1 MNCRIDL
8 GSSSSRWTPL
18 GGGFDFPGK
27 QARIEVLEKA
37 STVPDFWDDQQ
48 VAQKQ
53 MQELSALRAVVD
65 RWEEFY
71 RQASDALALAELA
84 EGDTEML
91 AELEDEAVRLQKDF
105 EQQQFLLALGGRH
118 DADSAIFSIHAGAGG
133 TEAQDWAQ
141 MLLRMYLRW
150 AESKGYSTSV
160 TDMTPGEE
168 AGVKS
173 VTVEVD
179 GAYAYGYLKAEK
191 GTHRLVRLSPF
202 DSNSRRHTSFAK
214 VEVMPVL
221 DEDIE
226 VQIDPKDIQVDVF
239 LSGGAGGQNVQ
250 KNATAVRIRHHP
262 TGIVVSCQNERSQV
276 QNRESAMRV
285 LRGKLFEMEQ
295 ERLEAQKAAL
305 RGENVQADFGS
316 QIRSYVLH
324 PYQMVKDLRTGIET
338 GNTTAVLDGDIDQFI
353 EAWLK
358 QQVGTENMFR
368 HDGG

>member
-1 MNCRIDL
+1 MP
-8 GSSSSRWTPL
+8 S
-18 GGGFDFPGK
+18 GGGFDLPDK
-27 QARIEVLEKA
+27 QSRIQELEKA
-37 STVPDFWDDQQ
+37 TSAADFWDDQQ
-48 VAQKQ
+48 AAQGK
-53 MQELSALRAVVD
+53 MQELSALHTVVD
-65 RWEEFY
+65 RWLDFHD
-71 RQASDALALAELA
+71 QASDALALTELA
-84 EGDTEML
+84 EDDAGML
-91 AELEDEAVRLQKDF
+91 EELQAEAERLEAEF
-105 EQQQFLLALGGRH
+105 EKQQFLLALGGRH
-118 DADSAIFSIHAGAGG
+118 DGDSAIFSIHAGAGG

-150 AESKGYSTSV
+150 AERRGYTTTI
-160 TDMTPGEE
+160 TDLTPGEE

-179 GAYAYGYLKAEK
+179 GAYAYGYLKAER

-221 DEDIE
+221 DEDID

-285 LRGKLFEMEQ
+285 LRGKLYELEQ
-295 ERLEAQKAAL
+295 ERLDAQKAAL

-324 PYQMVKDLRTGIET
+324 PYQMVKDLRTDVET
-338 GNTTAVLDGDIDQFI
+338 GNTSAVLDGDIDMFI

-358 QQVGTENMFR
+358 QQVGVDNEV
-368 HDGG
+368 

>member
-1 MNCRIDL
+1 MR
-8 GSSSSRWTPL
+8 S
-18 GGGFDFPGK
+18 GGGFDFPAK
-27 QARIEVLEKA
+27 SARIEALEKQT
-37 STVPDFWDDQQ
+37 SNPDFWDDQQ
-48 VAQKQ
+48 LAQKK
-53 MQELSALRAVVD
+53 MRELSALKEVVD
-65 RWEEFY
+65 RWETFY
-71 RQASDALALAELA
+71 SQASDALDLAGLA
-84 EGDTEML
+84 QDDAEML
-91 AELEDEAVRLQKDF
+91 SELESEATRLEEEFDR
-105 EQQQFLLALGGRH
+105 QQFLLALGGKH
-118 DADSAIFSIHAGAGG
+118 DEDSAIFSIHAGAGG

-150 AESKGYSTSV
+150 AERKGYSTEI

-179 GAYAYGYLKAEK
+179 GPYAYGYMKAEK

-202 DSNSRRHTSFAK
+202 DSNNRRHTSFAK

-221 DEDIE
+221 DEDIDIE
-226 VQIDPKDIQVDVF
+226 IDPNDIQVDVF

-285 LRGKLFEMEQ
+285 LRGKLYELEQ
-295 ERLEAQKAAL
+295 ERLDAEKAAL

-324 PYQMVKDLRTGIET
+324 PYQMVKDLRTDLET
-338 GNTTAVLDGDIDQFI
+338 GNTSAVLDGDIDMFI
-353 EAWLK
+353 EGWLK
-358 QQVGTENMFR
+358 RQVGQ
-368 HDGG
+368 

>member
-1 MNCRIDL
+1 MR
-8 GSSSSRWTPL
+8 S
-18 GGGFDFPGK
+18 GGVFDFPTK
-27 QARIEVLEKA
+27 QARIKELEKE
-37 STVPDFWDDQQ
+37 STGADFWDDQL
-48 VAQKQ
+48 AARRK
-53 MQELSALRAVVD
+53 MRELSALQEIVG
-65 RWEEFY
+65 RWEEFF

-84 EGDTEML
+84 EDDLELL
-91 AELEDEAVRLQKDF
+91 AELDNEATRLEAEF
-105 EQQQFLLALGGRH
+105 EKQQFLLALSGRH

-150 AESKGYSTSV
+150 AESRRFGTTV
-160 TDMTPGEE
+160 TDLTPGEE

-221 DEDIE
+221 DEDIDI
-226 VQIDPKDIQVDVF
+226 QIDPKDLQVDVF

-250 KNATAVRIRHHP
+250 KNATAVRIRHLP
-262 TGIVVSCQNERSQV
+262 SGIVVSCQNERSQV

-285 LRGKLFEMEQ
+285 LRGKLYELEQ
-295 ERLEAQKAAL
+295 ERLDAQKAAL
-305 RGENVQADFGS
+305 RGENVQADFGT

-324 PYQMVKDLRTGIET
+324 PYQMVKDLRTDVET
-338 GNTTAVLDGDIDQFI
+338 GNTGAVLDGDIDAFI

-358 QQVGTENMFR
+358 QQVGS
-368 HDGG
+368 HDR